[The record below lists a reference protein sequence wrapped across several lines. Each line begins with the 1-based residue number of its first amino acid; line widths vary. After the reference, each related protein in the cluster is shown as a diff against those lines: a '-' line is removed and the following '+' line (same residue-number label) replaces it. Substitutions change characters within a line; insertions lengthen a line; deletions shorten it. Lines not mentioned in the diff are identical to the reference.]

1 MVSYCLG
8 VITIFEYLYSHPC
21 ILNPYRVYRF
31 LFVWCF
37 VSKCLHP
44 ALRNWLIITC
54 FLKAVLSIFKLN
66 SFNLCFP
73 KFFIYSNRCIFTHRL
88 RFVSNDVCFPGTYL
102 HPQVDGECLKTQT
115 VLSTRFLVRHWLSEL
130 NYPTLDVGSSFFHIP
145 TMLQYPLSDLT
156 HLRLKHNLLRK
167 LLLLRNKVNPFHITF
182 CFQSFIW
189 RVIWTAM
196 EIFFFN
202 AFSLFVL
209 RWDKVHIFS
218 SIFHFQVL
226 SLGRLFVVGV

>member
-115 VLSTRFLVRHWLSEL
+115 VLSPRFLVRHWLSKL
-130 NYPTLDVGSSFFHIP
+130 NYPTLDVGSSFFS
-145 TMLQYPLSDLT
+145 YPDDVIILT
-156 HLRLKHNLLRK
+156 QWFNHLRLKHNLLRK
-167 LLLLRNKVNPFHITF
+167 LFLLRGKINPFCVTF
-182 CFQSFIW
+182 CFQSFAQ

-196 EIFFFN
+196 R
-202 AFSLFVL
+202 FSVPMF
-209 RWDKVHIFS
+209 
-218 SIFHFQVL
+218 
-226 SLGRLFVVGV
+226 